1 MPLESYANLSSLVS
15 PERVHK
21 ACYADE
27 RVFEEELEKIFY
39 KSWIYVGHESQVP
52 NPGDYWT
59 T

>member
-1 MPLESYANLSSLVS
+1 MTLESYADLSSLVS

-39 KSWIYVGHESQVP
+39 KFFKINDVQFIR
-52 NPGDYWT
+52 
-59 T
+59 